1 MTKRVVVAVNDLML
15 APRFLE
21 AAKKLGYEAKR
32 ASSADSVEQA
42 CRGTERAV
50 VLVDLHDARLRSAEI
65 FGRLRDMAN
74 VASIGFYGHLMPELG
89 EAAMAAGCT
98 QTFSRGQL
106 VGDLDAILQGAF
118 L

>member
-32 ASSADSVEQA
+32 ASSAESAAEA
-42 CRGTERAV
+42 CRGAERAV
-50 VLVDLHDARLRSAEI
+50 VLVDLHDSRLRPTEI
-65 FGRLRDMAN
+65 FAQLQKMAN
-74 VASIGFYGHLMPELG
+74 VATIGFHGHLVPELG

-106 VGDLDAILQGAF
+106 IGDLASILRGA
-118 L
+118 LD